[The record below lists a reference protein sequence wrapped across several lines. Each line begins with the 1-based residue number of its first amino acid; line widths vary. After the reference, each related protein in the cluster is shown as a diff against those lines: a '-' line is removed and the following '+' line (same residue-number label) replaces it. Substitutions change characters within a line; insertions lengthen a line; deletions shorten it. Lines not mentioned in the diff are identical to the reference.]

1 MDPANVDSILKR
13 FFAASGQ
20 TRHPETQ
27 LRYARVQKHLRSF
40 LENDGVALLNT
51 PSAQLLELE
60 AQFQTDSVYARVMGA
75 EELLHALPTFLT
87 SPHLLPDFHDRLAQ
101 ISLASRLA
109 QWLCSR
115 QLVERTS
122 SWEDVVLTRAAAE
135 RARRSAVT

>member
-1 MDPANVDSILKR
+1 MDDANVDTILKR
-13 FFAASGQ
+13 FFAASGHG
-20 TRHPETQ
+20 RHPETQ
-27 LRYARVQKHLRSF
+27 LRYARVQRQLRLF
-40 LENDGVALLNT
+40 LEKDGISLLSA
-51 PSAQLLELE
+51 PSAQLLGLE
-60 AQFQTDSVYARVMGA
+60 AQFQPDSAYARVLGA

-87 SPHLLPDFHDRLAQ
+87 GPHLLPDFHDRLAQ